1 MQIAIDGPAGAGK
14 STIAKKIAEIYG
26 MTYLDTGAMY
36 RCIAHCVLNLQGDQF
51 DNVDDIIRIAK
62 EAEIRFEGDQV
73 FCNQKDVTN
82 EIRTPL
88 VSRHTSDVA
97 RIKEVRD
104 LLVIQQQAYAKDHSV
119 VMDGRDIGSVVLP
132 EADFKF
138 FLDADVLERARR
150 RKIELDA
157 KGNAKDLSEIKK
169 DIENRDHSDR
179 NRSEGPLIQVADAIV
194 IDTTGK
200 TIQNVIDVIRNV
212 IDGGKA

>member
-36 RCIAHCVLNLQGDQF
+36 RCIAHCVLNQQGDQF
-51 DNVDDIIRIAK
+51 DNVEAIIRIAK
-62 EAEIRFEGDQV
+62 EAEIGFEGEHV
-73 FCNQKDVTN
+73 FCNHKDVTN

-97 RIKEVRD
+97 GIKEVRD
-104 LLVIQQQAYAKDHSV
+104 LLVMQQREYAKEHSV

-138 FLDADVLERARR
+138 FLDADVSERARR

-157 KGNAKDLSEIKK
+157 KGNAKDLSDIKK

-179 NRSEGPLIQVADAIV
+179 NRSEGPLVQVADAIV

-200 TIQNVIDVIRNV
+200 SIQDVIAVIRNV
-212 IDGGKA
+212 IDGAKA

>member
-14 STIAKKIAEIYG
+14 STIAKKIAETYG

-36 RCIAHCVLNLQGDQF
+36 RCIAHCVLNQQGDQF
-51 DNVDDIIRIAK
+51 DNVDDIIRIAR
-62 EAEIRFEGDQV
+62 EAEIRFEGEQV
-73 FCNQKDVTN
+73 FCNHKDVTN

-104 LLVIQQQAYAKDHSV
+104 LLVTQQKEYAKDHSV
-119 VMDGRDIGSVVLP
+119 VMEGRDIGSVVLP
-132 EADFKF
+132 EADYKF
-138 FLDADVLERARR
+138 FLDADVIERARR

-157 KGNAKDLSEIKK
+157 KGNAKDLNGIKK
-169 DIENRDHSDR
+169 DIENRDNNDR
-179 NRSEGPLIQVADAIV
+179 NRTEGPLVQVADAIV

-200 TIQNVIDVIRNV
+200 SIQEVIEEMKNVINGAI
-212 IDGGKA
+212 A